1 MAAPVSTQKPA
12 STASLK
18 QSSKQPLPSP
28 VAMLEK
34 VKQADK
40 DLDQLLARQPIILK
54 LERQSG
60 IKKTHMVYG
69 LGAVLAFFLL
79 FKVATGLVLS
89 LVLFGYPLIMS
100 LEAVESHDKAK
111 DAHILSYWSVIAV
124 LHLSEVLLPFIKSHI
139 PFYQFLKLFFAVW
152 MYLPQTKVSVISEDS
167 LFIPL
172 SFRVP

>member
-1 MAAPVSTQKPA
+1 MAISTQK
-12 STASLK
+12 STQSTTTTTSLK
-18 QSSKQPLPSP
+18 QQSSSKQPTPV

-69 LGAVLAFFLL
+69 LGAVLVFFLL

-89 LVLFGYPLIMS
+89 LVLFAYPLIMS

-152 MYLPQTKVSVISEDS
+152 MYLPQTKVSIDVADCKI
-167 LFIPL
+167 LTC
-172 SFRVP
+172 